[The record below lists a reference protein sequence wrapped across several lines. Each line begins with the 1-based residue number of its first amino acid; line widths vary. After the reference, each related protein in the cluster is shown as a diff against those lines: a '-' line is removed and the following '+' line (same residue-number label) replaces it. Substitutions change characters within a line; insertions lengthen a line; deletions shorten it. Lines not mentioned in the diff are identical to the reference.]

1 MDRQEAIKIL
11 EQYKKWELRR
21 NDCNSDLQVAIP
33 YSLDDVCKA
42 IDTLI
47 AFIQVTDEM
56 VERGAKEFYDSHNTF
71 LYQHECN
78 KAKAALIAALGGD
91 DV

>member
-1 MDRQEAIKIL
+1 MILSEIIENSIRDFITNNYGRGEVGLISHEIEAISK
-11 EQYKKWELRR
+11 Y
-21 NDCNSDLQVAIP
+21 VASKLTTTTPIP
-33 YSLDDVCKA
+33 
-42 IDTLI
+42 
-47 AFIQVTDEM
+47 VTDEM

-71 LYQHECN
+71 LYQHERN